1 MLFRTL
7 SPRTRIDKA
16 GLHAFSM
23 LVCAGLL
30 VHGVSAA
37 KRRIILRPA
46 GYNPWADGK
55 PLQTGYTTMA
65 SASDGRIYVFGGSAS
80 RAWADALFQLDVD
93 TGEWHLIT
101 PMETLQP
108 SARLNHAMA
117 AVGTDI
123 YLFGGKPQEYGSAT
137 FIEESGPCQD
147 LFRFSTISMEWKM
160 MDAAAGVT
168 GTPPSARDSHA
179 MAAVGTDIYLFG
191 GFTESGKGC
200 IWSMGKGRRSRV
212 CMLAAGYRAVGL
224 RMGRMGARKSY
235 GRKTW
240 LEQPCTTRR
249 VYGQGGGECSGR
261 GHLSRQVVPATLHCS
276 LAVRP
281 DVFVGL
287 YAGETSGE
295 LFRFSTI
302 SKEWTMLDAAAG
314 VTSPSAMAAVGT
326 DIFVFGDS
334 EVGSG
339 SSGEL
344 FRFST
349 ITMEWTTMNM
359 AAGVTDTSPHARV
372 LTGGIHS
379 LCWQGWEDVPVSQR
393 GLVRAGRLEASQ
405 HDMLAAAG
413 GRR

>member
-108 SARLNHAMA
+108 SARLN
-117 AVGTDI
+117 
-123 YLFGGKPQEYGSAT
+123 
-137 FIEESGPCQD
+137 
-147 LFRFSTISMEWKM
+147 
-160 MDAAAGVT
+160 
-168 GTPPSARDSHA
+168 HA

-326 DIFVFGDS
+326 DIFVFRDS

-379 LCWQGWEDVPVSQR
+379 LCWQGWEAVPVSQR